1 MNLYIN
7 LNNVGRVSPDYKGRL
22 TMAVGDN
29 VITMDNRH
37 DQRIPVLN
45 VGLERAA
52 YIAIDKI
59 MKELKI
65 DERAFPLFK
74 DKQLEISIKVI

>member
-7 LNNVGRVSPDYKGRL
+7 LNNVGRVCPDYKGRL

-37 DQRIPVLN
+37 DQRISVLN
-45 VGLERAA
+45 VGLERAT
-52 YIAIDKI
+52 YVAIDKI